1 MNKNLILNHISL
13 SYYNDKLTK
22 NLIVIILGSLA
33 LALSA
38 RIKIDIG
45 PVPITL
51 QTLVLLVFSM
61 SVGWKLSISTFLTYL
76 FYGSL
81 GLPFFANP
89 PYGGMLYLAGPS
101 GGYLFGMLIASF
113 VLGYLAEK
121 NFEKNYFKSL
131 TAIFLGTFIIFFF
144 GLIWLTYWLSIQPE
158 GTINFLCN
166 RENIECSFSNWNTSQ
181 SFNLAL
187 ILGLYKFLFTEPIK
201 ILLAATILPIIWKSI
216 NK

>member
-1 MNKNLILNHISL
+1 M
-13 SYYNDKLTK
+13 
-22 NLIVIILGSLA
+22 A

-38 RIKIDIG
+38 RMKIDIG
-45 PVPITL
+45 PVPVTL

-113 VLGYLAEK
+113 ILGYLAEK

-166 RENIECSFSNWNTSQ
+166 RESIECSFSNWNISQ

-187 ILGLYKFLFTEPIK
+187 ILGLFKFMITEPIK
-201 ILLAATILPIIWKSI
+201 IALAALITPLIWSYLK
-216 NK
+216 K

>member
-1 MNKNLILNHISL
+1 MNKSLIFNHISL

-45 PVPITL
+45 PVPVTL

-61 SVGWKLSISTFLTYL
+61 SVGWRISISTFLTYL

-89 PYGGMLYLAGPS
+89 PYGGLLYLAGPS

-113 VLGYLAEK
+113 ILGYLAEK

-158 GTINFLCN
+158 GTVNFLCS
-166 RENIECSFSNWNTSQ
+166 RENIECSFANWNTSQ

>member
-1 MNKNLILNHISL
+1 MNKSLLFNHISL

-45 PVPITL
+45 PVPVTL

-61 SVGWKLSISTFLTYL
+61 SVGWRISISTFLTYL

-89 PYGGMLYLAGPS
+89 PYGGLLYLAGPS

-113 VLGYLAEK
+113 ILGYLAEK

-166 RENIECSFSNWNTSQ
+166 REKIGCSFSNWNTSQ

>member
-1 MNKNLILNHISL
+1 
-13 SYYNDKLTK
+13 
-22 NLIVIILGSLA
+22 
-33 LALSA
+33 
-38 RIKIDIG
+38 
-45 PVPITL
+45 
-51 QTLVLLVFSM
+51 
-61 SVGWKLSISTFLTYL
+61 
-76 FYGSL
+76 
-81 GLPFFANP
+81 LPFFANP

-131 TAIFLGTFIIFFF
+131 TAIFFGTFIIFFF

-166 RENIECSFSNWNTSQ
+166 RESIECSFSNWNISQ

-187 ILGLYKFLFTEPIK
+187 ILGLFKFIITEPIK
-201 ILLAATILPIIWKSI
+201 IALAALITPLIWSYLK
-216 NK
+216 K

>member
-1 MNKNLILNHISL
+1 MNKSLLFNHISL

-45 PVPITL
+45 PVPVTL

-61 SVGWKLSISTFLTYL
+61 SVGWRLSISTFLTYL

-89 PYGGMLYLAGPS
+89 PYGGLLYLAGPS

-113 VLGYLAEK
+113 ILGYLAEK

-131 TAIFLGTFIIFFF
+131 TAIFLGTFTIFFF

-166 RENIECSFSNWNTSQ
+166 RENIGCSFSNWNTSQ